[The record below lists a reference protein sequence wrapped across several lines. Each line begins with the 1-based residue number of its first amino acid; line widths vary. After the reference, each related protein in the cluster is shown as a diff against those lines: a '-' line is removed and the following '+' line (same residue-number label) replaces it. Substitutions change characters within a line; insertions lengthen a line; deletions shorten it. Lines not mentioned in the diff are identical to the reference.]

1 MRRKEIR
8 ERLEHI
14 RRCAK
19 SVTPVASFGDESA
32 YAGLLGAIQGFSI
45 DLEAD
50 PPCACEGREPLARGY
65 MMIKKHHQC
74 SEGSGYSHHPVYWF
88 GASAEALAKELGCD
102 YQPVII
108 LPAEEVT

>member
-50 PPCACEGREPLARGY
+50 PPCACEGRELVLNAGAT
-65 MMIKKHHQC
+65 
-74 SEGSGYSHHPVYWF
+74 PVYFRGKTPYINAGCINLGW
-88 GASAEALAKELGCD
+88 GAEANPKLKEGESVEVL
-102 YQPVII
+102 VL
-108 LPAEEVT
+108 LPALEEEP